1 MNRKSIYFKIF
12 PVILC
17 TTFLYACNTTST
29 SAINTQTESNFS
41 DVVVTNTSVSLSD
54 VVNYDDDDY
63 YTDWK
68 NENPNYINLSGSS
81 ATVEGSGVEVSDN
94 KITITVAGTY
104 VISGKLD
111 NGQIIVNSQD
121 KETVR
126 IVLNEAEIN
135 CNDSAPIYVK
145 SADKVIISL
154 EERTENTITD
164 GTSYVLEDESTDEP
178 NAALF
183 SKDDLTING
192 TGKLTVNANYNNGIT
207 SKDDLKITG
216 GTIIVKSADD
226 GLMGKDIVAIIG
238 GNININAGGDGI
250 KSTNDTEEGKG
261 IVAIEGGTFN
271 ITSTADGIQ
280 AKTSILITAGNFTIN
295 SGGGSTNAPVK
306 AEEKMMGP
314 WGGSETTTTTEIEAE
329 STSTKG
335 IKSSSDITIS
345 GGTFNIDSADDAIHS
360 NDTITI
366 DGGDIT
372 IASGDDGIH
381 SDTTLT
387 INDGKVNITKSY
399 EGIESAVIN
408 IDGGDIHVV
417 ASDDGINVA
426 GGNDGSAV
434 NGRPGQNNFS
444 VSSDYSLNINGGYLV
459 VDAAGDGLDANGSI
473 YMTGGTVIVNGP
485 TDNGNGALDY
495 DVVFEISG
503 GFLVSA
509 GSSGMAQGTS
519 DSSTQYSI
527 IMNYPQVQSAGT
539 LVHLEDNEGNIIATF
554 APSKDYQSVVI
565 SSPNLKSDGTYTL
578 YSGGTS
584 TGTENDG
591 LYSDG
596 EYQEGTEV
604 ASFTISSSV
613 TWLNE
618 SGVTEAQAGHGMG
631 GGGTRPE
638 RPAGFEGEQPMPPTG
653 EIPVLQ

>member
-1 MNRKSIYFKIF
+1 
-12 PVILC
+12 
-17 TTFLYACNTTST
+17 
-29 SAINTQTESNFS
+29 
-41 DVVVTNTSVSLSD
+41 
-54 VVNYDDDDY
+54 
-63 YTDWK
+63 
-68 NENPNYINLSGSS
+68 
-81 ATVEGSGVEVSDN
+81 
-94 KITITVAGTY
+94 
-104 VISGKLD
+104 
-111 NGQIIVNSQD
+111 
-121 KETVR
+121 
-126 IVLNEAEIN
+126 
-135 CNDSAPIYVK
+135 
-145 SADKVIISL
+145 
-154 EERTENTITD
+154 
-164 GTSYVLEDESTDEP
+164 
-178 NAALF
+178 
-183 SKDDLTING
+183 
-192 TGKLTVNANYNNGIT
+192 
-207 SKDDLKITG
+207 
-216 GTIIVKSADD
+216 
-226 GLMGKDIVAIIG
+226 
-238 GNININAGGDGI
+238 
-250 KSTNDTEEGKG
+250 
-261 IVAIEGGTFN
+261 
-271 ITSTADGIQ
+271 
-280 AKTSILITAGNFTIN
+280 
-295 SGGGSTNAPVK
+295 
-306 AEEKMMGP
+306 MGP
-314 WGGSETTTTTEIEAE
+314 WGGSETTTTTEVEEE

-387 INDGKVNITKSY
+387 INDGKVNIIKSY

-408 IDGGDIHVV
+408 IAGGQIHVI

-444 VSSDYSLNINGGYLV
+444 ASGDYNLNIKGGYLV
-459 VDAAGDGLDANGSI
+459 VDATGDGLDANGSI

-495 DVVFEISG
+495 DVIFEISG

-509 GSSGMAQGTS
+509 GSSAMAQGTS

-539 LVHLEDNEGNIIATF
+539 LVHLEDSEGNIIATF

-565 SSPNLKSDGTYTL
+565 TSPDLKSDGTYTL

-584 TGTENDG
+584 TGTETDG
-591 LYSDG
+591 LYSDE

-604 ASFTISSSV
+604 VSFTISSSV
-613 TWLNE
+613 TGLNE

-638 RPAGFEGEQPMPPTG
+638 RQAGFEGEQPMPPTG
-653 EIPVLQ
+653 EIPILQ